1 MHPLLPNNIMSKV
14 KATDLGY
21 LVFRGKNQNGIM
33 KGCGC
38 AEDRAQQVY
47 KSKEETSSPTAC
59 IESVCIT
66 VATKSHKGRDVAV
79 IDIRGTFLQIKASDG
94 IIIKL
99 QGTVVES
106 LLRMKPT

>member
-1 MHPLLPNNIMSKV
+1 MSKV

-66 VATKSHKGRDVAV
+66 VATEAHKRRNVAV
-79 IDIRGTFLQIKASDG
+79 GDISGVFIQTKASDG
-94 IIIKL
+94 IIFKL
-99 QGTVVES
+99 QGTVVKS